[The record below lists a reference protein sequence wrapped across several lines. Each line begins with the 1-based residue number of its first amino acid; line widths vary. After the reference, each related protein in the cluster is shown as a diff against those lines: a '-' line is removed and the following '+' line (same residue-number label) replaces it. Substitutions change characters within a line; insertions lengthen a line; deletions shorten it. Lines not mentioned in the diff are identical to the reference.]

1 MTRYLIFKN
10 PENSGNTNVP
20 GSAQAVACDIA
31 RTVEMMGNAAKDFV
45 AYPDDSS
52 EATFESLKA
61 LPLFAVELDQQ
72 KIDMWINHAQ
82 PLLEMIDNVQD
93 ALGNAYSM
101 IAGAVQDLE
110 SHCKSSEL
118 FSDLDLTSDMD
129 IDRAFD
135 YVETPSE
142 DAFVEKITELFDVNS
157 FEVTG

>member
-1 MTRYLIFKN
+1 MIKYLIFNK
-10 PENSGNTNVP
+10 SQDSVKTNVP
-20 GSAQAVACDIA
+20 GSAQAVACEIA
-31 RTVEMMGNAAKDFV
+31 RTVEMKGNTANDFI

-142 DAFVEKITELFDVNS
+142 DAFVEKITELFDVSS

>member
-1 MTRYLIFKN
+1 MIKYLIFNK
-10 PENSGNTNVP
+10 SQDSVKTNVP
-20 GSAQAVACDIA
+20 GSAQAVACEIA
-31 RTVEMMGNAAKDFV
+31 RTVEMKGNTANDFI

-61 LPLFAVELDQQ
+61 FPLFSVELDQQ
-72 KIDMWINHAQ
+72 KIDIWVNHAQ

-142 DAFVEKITELFDVNS
+142 DAFVEKIIELFDVSS

>member
-10 PENSGNTNVP
+10 PENSGMTNVP

-52 EATFESLKA
+52 ESTFDSLKA
-61 LPLFAVELDQQ
+61 LPVFAVELDQQ
-72 KIDMWINHAQ
+72 RIDMWIKHAK
-82 PLLEMIDNVQD
+82 PLLEMIDDVQD

-101 IAGAVQDLE
+101 IAVAVQDLE

-129 IDRAFD
+129 IDRAFE
-135 YVETPSE
+135 YIENPSE
-142 DAFVEKITELFDVNS
+142 DAFVEKITELFDVS
-157 FEVTG
+157 LFEVTG

>member
-1 MTRYLIFKN
+1 MTKYLIMEN
-10 PENSGNTNVP
+10 PPDSGQFNES
-20 GSAQAVACDIA
+20 GS
-31 RTVEMMGNAAKDFV
+31 RE
-45 AYPDDSS
+45 
-52 EATFESLKA
+52 ELA

-142 DAFVEKITELFDVNS
+142 DAFVEKITELFDVSS
-157 FEVTG
+157 FEVTS